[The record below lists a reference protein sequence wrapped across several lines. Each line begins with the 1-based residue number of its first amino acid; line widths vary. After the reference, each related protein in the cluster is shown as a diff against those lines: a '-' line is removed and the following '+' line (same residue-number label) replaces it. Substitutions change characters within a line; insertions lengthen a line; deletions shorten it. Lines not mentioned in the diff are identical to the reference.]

1 VRRLRHPRRS
11 RARLRLRGRRGWLLA
26 ALAAGAVA
34 LHNSLGVLLAIMALL
49 VFLDAA
55 IPVPGELW
63 SLADERFVRL
73 VRKRAA
79 TDRLRR
85 LRRLGPERLDVIDD
99 RAGWAATAPRRAL
112 GVGPIAIDSITG
124 TVEDAKAAAF
134 DRRFRPD
141 WTCSGRWQRMWVAH
155 AHGEPL
161 PPVSVYRVGERH
173 VLRDGHHRVSVAR
186 DHGWT
191 AIEADV
197 VELVR

>member
-1 VRRLRHPRRS
+1 MLV
-11 RARLRLRGRRGWLLA
+11 
-26 ALAAGAVA
+26 AGAVA
-34 LHNSLGVLLAIMALL
+34 LHDSLGVLLAIMALL

-73 VRKRAA
+73 VRRRAA
-79 TDRLRR
+79 ADRLRR
-85 LRRLGPERLDVIDD
+85 LRRLGPERLDVLDD
-99 RAGWAATAPRRAL
+99 RSGWAATAPRHAL
-112 GVGPIAIDSITG
+112 GVEPIAIDSITA
-124 TVEDAKAAAF
+124 TVEHAKAVAF

-141 WTCSGRWQRMWVAH
+141 WTCSGRWQRIWVVH

-186 DHGWT
+186 DHGWS
-191 AIEADV
+191 AIEAEI
-197 VELVR
+197 VELRR

>member
-1 VRRLRHPRRS
+1 MRLLAYPGRL

-26 ALAAGAVA
+26 ALVAGAIA
-34 LHNSLGVLLAIMALL
+34 LHDSLGVLLAIMALL

-63 SLADERFVRL
+63 SVADERFVRL
-73 VRKRAA
+73 VRKRE
-79 TDRLRR
+79 TRDRLRR
-85 LRRLGPERLDVIDD
+85 LRRLPPERLDVLDD
-99 RAGWAATAPRRAL
+99 RAGWAATVPRRAL
-112 GVGPIAIDSITG
+112 GVESIAIDSITG
-124 TVEDAKAAAF
+124 TVEHAKAATF

-141 WTCSGRWQRMWVAH
+141 RTCTGRWQRMWVAH

-161 PPVSVYRVGERH
+161 PPVSVYRVDGGH

-186 DHGWT
+186 DHGWS

-197 VELVR
+197 VELRR